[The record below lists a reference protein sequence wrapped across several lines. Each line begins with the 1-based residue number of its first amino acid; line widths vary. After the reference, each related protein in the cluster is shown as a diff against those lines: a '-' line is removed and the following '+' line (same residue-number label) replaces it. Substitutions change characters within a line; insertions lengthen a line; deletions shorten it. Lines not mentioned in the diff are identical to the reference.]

1 MKKLI
6 IALSIV
12 PCFVYGQLDR
22 SVRPSAGPAKTINIK
37 DSEVYKTSN
46 GITVI
51 LSENH
56 KLPRVTF
63 EVVVGSN
70 PKMEGELA
78 GLSDIAGSLI
88 TAGTTNRSKDEID
101 ATIDYIGANLSADD
115 NSIRLSCLTKHM
127 SKGLD
132 IMSDVLLNA
141 NFPQNEV
148 DRVIKQNESG
158 LLSAKS
164 DAGTMANNAV
174 SKVNF
179 PNHPYGEIMTEASL
193 ANINRG
199 MLEGF
204 YKQTFTPEGSY
215 LVVVGDIDMETLK
228 PIVEQYFGSWKGGQ
242 PYKAELTSK
251 NTNSGNRVFF
261 VNKPGAVQSVIQVT
275 FPIDIKAGHPD
286 YLKLNVLN
294 QVLGGGGFGSRL
306 MQNLR
311 EDKAY
316 TYGCYSRLNVTE
328 NGSWINAGGN
338 FRNAVTDSAIT
349 QILYEFDR
357 IIKSEVTQDELDLIK
372 SSMAGSFSR
381 SLESPS
387 TVARFALSIIR
398 NNLPKDYYQTYL
410 QKLAAI
416 SKQDILD
423 VAKKY
428 LTANKLNIVVVGNE
442 EVIEKLKPF
451 DADGKIEKLDAFG
464 NPVKERIAADIS
476 ADELLESYINA
487 IMPDMNA
494 KMRAKTLKKIKSVEE
509 VYEFTMPQM
518 PFPMT
523 STRVW
528 ISPNTTGS
536 KLEAQGM
543 TFQKEYVG
551 PTEGKS
557 TNMQTGSEMYSA
569 EKLAAKHKSVGIIP
583 EMNYK
588 TSGMQYELLGI
599 EEIDGKLCYV
609 LILNDGES
617 ESFEYFE
624 KATFMKVMTLSIQTN
639 GEESSE
645 SRITYSKYT
654 NHNGIL
660 FPDAMQIA
668 MGQATLSGKLKSRSF
683 NTKIDIESFK

>member
-12 PCFVYGQLDR
+12 PCFAYGQLDR
-22 SVRPSAGPAKTINIK
+22 SVRPQAGPAPTINIK
-37 DSEVYKTSN
+37 DSEVYKTAN
-46 GITVI
+46 GMTVI

-63 EVVVGSN
+63 EIVTGSS
-70 PKMEGELA
+70 PRMEGELA
-78 GLSDIAGSLI
+78 GLAEISGSLI
-88 TAGTTNRSKDEID
+88 TSGTANRSKDEID
-101 ATIDYIGANLSADD
+101 AAIDYVGANLSADD

-127 SKGLD
+127 DKGLD
-132 IMSDVLLNA
+132 IMSDVLMNA
-141 NFPQNEV
+141 NFPQSEV
-148 DRVIKQNESG
+148 DRIIKQNESG
-158 LLSAKS
+158 LLAAKS

-179 PNHPYGEIMTEASL
+179 PNHPYGEVMTEATL

-199 MLEGF
+199 MIEGYF
-204 YKQTFTPEGSY
+204 KQTFTPNGSY
-215 LVVVGDIDMETLK
+215 LVVVGDIDMATLK
-228 PIVEQYFGSWKGGQ
+228 PLVEKYFGNWKGGEA
-242 PYKAELTSK
+242 YHADLGSK

-261 VNKPGAVQSVIQVT
+261 INKPGAVQSVIQVT
-275 FPIDIKAGHPD
+275 FPIDIKPGSTD

-316 TYGCYSRLNVTE
+316 TYGCYSRLNV
-328 NGSWINAGGN
+328 NRDGSWINAGGN
-338 FRNAVTDSAIT
+338 FRNDVTDSAIT

-357 IIKSEVTQDELDLIK
+357 IIKEEVTQDELDLIK

-398 NNLPKDYYQTYL
+398 NQLPKDYYQTYL

-416 SKQDILD
+416 NLKDVQE

-442 EVIEKLKPF
+442 EVIDRLKPF
-451 DADGKIEKLDAFG
+451 DADGKIEKLDAYG
-464 NPVKERIAADIS
+464 NPVKERTPADIT
-476 ADELLESYINA
+476 ADQLLDNYVAA
-487 IMPDMNA
+487 ILPDLNSKMIA
-494 KMRAKTLKKIKSVEE
+494 KKLKKIKSMQE
-509 VYEFTMPQM
+509 VYEFTMSQM

-528 ISPNTTGS
+528 ISPNITGS

-543 TFQKEYVG
+543 VFQKEYVG
-551 PTEGKS
+551 PTEGVS
-557 TNMQTGSEMYSA
+557 TNMQTGSEKYSA
-569 EKLAAKHKSVGIIP
+569 EKLAAKQKSTGLIP

-588 TSGMQYELLGI
+588 ASGMEYELLGI
-599 EEIDGKLCYV
+599 EDLDGKECYV
-609 LILNDGES
+609 LKLNDGDT

-624 KATFMKVMTLSIQTN
+624 KGTYMKVMTLSIQTE
-639 GEESSE
+639 GEETNE

-660 FPDAMQIA
+660 FPDEMKVS
-668 MGQATLSGKLKSRSF
+668 MGQATLSGVLKSRDF
-683 NTKIDIESFK
+683 NAKIDIDSYK